1 MGSCWYCLTEP
12 AYSGT
17 STLLLL
23 AQSLQVCFIE
33 FSLDVFQFT
42 ALPGQRSYFSRLSA
56 FRPSSFIFALSV
68 DIKST
73 ALGEDTIWIWMRWHA
88 LLPYYMKTRTK
99 RAAEWLQEALQ
110 NSCKEAGYSSRKFW
124 LFGAALWS
132 RLKAISSALA
142 AVERTHKNAVSAAK

>member
-1 MGSCWYCLTEP
+1 MNRPARATSWMGSCWYCLTEP
-12 AYSGT
+12 AYWGT

-73 ALGEDTIWIWMRWHA
+73 ALGEDTIWIWMRRHA

-99 RAAEWLQEALQ
+99 RAALQ
-110 NSCKEAGYSSRKFW
+110 NGFKKRYRI
-124 LFGAALWS
+124 AAK
-132 RLKAISSALA
+132 RLA
-142 AVERTHKNAVSAAK
+142 AAVANFGCSGQRNEAVWKR